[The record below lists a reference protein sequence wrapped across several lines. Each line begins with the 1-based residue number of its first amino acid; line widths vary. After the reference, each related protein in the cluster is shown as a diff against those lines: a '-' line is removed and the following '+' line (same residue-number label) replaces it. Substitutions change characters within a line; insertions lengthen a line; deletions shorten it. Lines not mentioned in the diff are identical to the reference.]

1 MENTKRKQLSLI
13 LANKLKELRVS
24 RGWTLQ
30 QLSIE
35 MDEFVT
41 PQSLGLYER
50 GMRMPSVEVVSKLA
64 SVFKIDENEL
74 TECRAHAI
82 LETCML
88 LGEDTPPAIRNER
101 NMLVH
106 GQLRPQIFQT
116 DESDVPTS
124 PEDAK
129 AKMAI
134 DLLNE
139 LVGMLDTLQVVDKE
153 HVKLGGNTVSLP
165 DLVAQLKSVK
175 EDENLKKFAK

>member
-13 LANKLKELRVS
+13 LANKLKELRNS

-106 GQLRPQIFQT
+106 GRQQLNI
-116 DESDVPTS
+116 
-124 PEDAK
+124 
-129 AKMAI
+129 
-134 DLLNE
+134 
-139 LVGMLDTLQVVDKE
+139 VDKIIDSCTE
-153 HVKLGGNTVSLP
+153 AQIEEIAAQARKHIETLASLDHNKNDVKAILSALQTLNT
-165 DLVAQLKSVK
+165 QI
-175 EDENLKKFAK
+175 ENVVNEISTQ